1 MDRTSRWAFGLTAAL
16 LLADASAAEPQD
28 LKAKAREVLERY
40 QDAVVNVKIAL
51 KLKSMRSGQQMQSQ
65 DQQLEVTGTIIDPS
79 GLVVVAESET
89 DPGAM
94 MKAMSGG
101 RLQGMDIES
110 EVGEVKIIL
119 KDGKEIAGRLL
130 MRDKDLDL
138 AFIAPLE
145 RGLTFTHVALEK
157 GKVPELFDDVL
168 LLGRLGRNLDRAPAV
183 TADRIRAIV
192 NKPRTFYVCAD
203 TLTALTGGFGC
214 PAFDATG
221 KPIGLLVMRRGPAIS
236 ANGSMSSA
244 FSSMTPVVLP
254 CEDIAEV
261 AQQALAEAAKAPEK
275 KPDEAPA
282 GTAEPPM
289 L

>member
-1 MDRTSRWAFGLTAAL
+1 MVRANRWAFGLAAAFLFAGTAA
-16 LLADASAAEPQD
+16 AQPQE

-51 KLKSMRSGQQMQSQ
+51 KLKSMRNGQQMQSQ
-65 DQQLEVTGTIIDPS
+65 DQQLEVAGTIIDPS

-89 DPGAM
+89 DPGGM
-94 MKAMSGG
+94 MKAMTGG
-101 RLQGMDIES
+101 RMQGLDIES

-138 AFIAPLE
+138 AFIAPME
-145 RGLTFTHVALEK
+145 KGLTFTHVALEK
-157 GKVPELFDDVL
+157 GKGPELFDDIL
-168 LLGRLGRNLDRAPAV
+168 LLGRLGRNLDRAPSV

-192 NKPRTFYVCAD
+192 KKPRTFYVCAD
-203 TLTALTGGFGC
+203 TLVALTGGFGC
-214 PAFDATG
+214 PAFDAQG

-236 ANGSMSSA
+236 SSGGLSSA

-261 AQQALAEAAKAPEK
+261 ARQALAEAAKAPEK
-275 KPDEAPA
+275 KADEAP
-282 GTAEPPM
+282 
-289 L
+289 